1 METGITSL
9 GLLAQNFI
17 ELSTWTDSLRTSSFP
32 QTMTIFYWAYWMVWC
47 VASPFFI
54 GAISKGRTIRQT
66 ILGGYFWGLAGT
78 FTSFIILGNYGL
90 GLQMHGRLDSL
101 SSYLSAGGSN
111 YALYTA
117 IISILEQLPL
127 SGLVLILLVLCM
139 ITFYS
144 TSFDSITLV
153 AASYSYREL
162 RYDQDP
168 DRRIKLFWAVFLI
181 LLPIALIFSE
191 KSMANLQSVS
201 IIAAFPVGIIMLLI
215 IVSFFKDANKYLTE
229 EPK

>member
-1 METGITSL
+1 
-9 GLLAQNFI
+9 
-17 ELSTWTDSLRTSSFP
+17 
-32 QTMTIFYWAYWMVWC
+32 
-47 VASPFFI
+47 
-54 GAISKGRTIRQT
+54 
-66 ILGGYFWGLAGT
+66 
-78 FTSFIILGNYGL
+78 
-90 GLQMHGRLDSL
+90 MHGRLDSL
-101 SSYLSAGGSN
+101 NNYLSAGGSN
-111 YALYTA
+111 TALYTA
-117 IISILEQLPL
+117 IVSILEQLPL

-168 DRRIKLFWAVFLI
+168 DRRIKLFWAIFLI

-215 IVSFFKDANKYLTE
+215 IASFFKDANEYLKEKT
-229 EPK
+229 K